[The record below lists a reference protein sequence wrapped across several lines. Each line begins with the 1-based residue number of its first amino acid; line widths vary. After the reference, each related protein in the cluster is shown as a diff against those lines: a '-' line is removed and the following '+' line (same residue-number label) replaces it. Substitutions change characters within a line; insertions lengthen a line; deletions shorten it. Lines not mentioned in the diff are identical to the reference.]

1 MNKILLYKAQ
11 WYDRILIEVDRWFA
25 SSKLCSECGYKNNSL
40 SLKDREWI
48 CPICGKKH
56 NRDKNA
62 AKNLENEGNRILN
75 NYLKTDKNR
84 ILIGSRTTELTLE
97 DYPIMDDKE
106 AIPLRSYDR
115 KIQEEANV

>member
-11 WYDRILIEVDRWFA
+11 WYDRILIEVDIWFA

-84 ILIGSRTTELTLE
+84 ILIGSRTTELMLE
-97 DYPIMDDKE
+97 DYPTMDDKTE
-106 AIPLRSYDR
+106 MSCNCMIG
-115 KIQEEANV
+115 